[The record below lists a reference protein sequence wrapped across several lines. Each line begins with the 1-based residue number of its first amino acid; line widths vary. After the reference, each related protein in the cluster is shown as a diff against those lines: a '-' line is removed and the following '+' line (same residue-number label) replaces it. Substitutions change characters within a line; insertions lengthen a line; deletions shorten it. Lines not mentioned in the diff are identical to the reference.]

1 MLRWLAFI
9 LLLCVF
15 IAALLLA
22 YANGGVVAINYLA
35 GEISV
40 HLSSALLGAAII
52 GWLLG
57 LLSSLAVIFRLKR
70 EAWKLKRS
78 VREAE
83 AEIRNLRNLPLKN
96 DH

>member
-1 MLRWLAFI
+1 MLRWIAI
-9 LLLCVF
+9 IVLLCIFVL
-15 IAALLLA
+15 ALLLA
-22 YANGGVVAINYLA
+22 YANGTTVVLDYLM
-35 GEISV
+35 GSIRV
-40 HLSSALLGAAII
+40 HLSSALLAAAVI

-70 EAWKLKRS
+70 EAWRLRRS
-78 VREAE
+78 VRDAE

>member
-1 MLRWLAFI
+1 MLRWIAVAI
-9 LLLCVF
+9 LLCIFLL
-15 IAALLLA
+15 ALLLA
-22 YANGGVVAINYLA
+22 YANGATIALDYLV
-35 GEISV
+35 GTMRV

-57 LLSSLAVIFRLKR
+57 LLSSLAIIFRLKR
-70 EAWKLKRS
+70 EAWRLRRS
-78 VREAE
+78 IRDAE

>member
-1 MLRWLAFI
+1 MLRWIAIIIF
-9 LLLCVF
+9 LCVF
-15 IAALLLA
+15 VVALLFA
-22 YANGGVVAINYLA
+22 YANGSTVHVSYLA
-35 GEISV
+35 GDIRV

-78 VREAE
+78 IRDAE

>member
-1 MLRWLAFI
+1 MLRWIAI
-9 LLLCVF
+9 IVLLCIF
-15 IAALLLA
+15 IVALLLA
-22 YANGGVVAINYLA
+22 YANGATVVLDYLM
-35 GEISV
+35 GSMRV

-70 EAWKLKRS
+70 EAWRLKRS
-78 VREAE
+78 VRDAE

>member
-1 MLRWLAFI
+1 MLRWLILI

-15 IAALLLA
+15 VVALLLA
-22 YANGGVVAINYLA
+22 YANGGIVTVSYLA
-35 GEISV
+35 GEIHM
-40 HLSSALLGAAII
+40 HLSSALLGAAVI

-78 VREAE
+78 IRDSE

>member
-1 MLRWLAFI
+1 MLRWIAI
-9 LLLCVF
+9 IVLLCIFVL
-15 IAALLLA
+15 ALLLA
-22 YANGGVVAINYLA
+22 YANGTTVVLDYLM
-35 GEISV
+35 GSIRV
-40 HLSSALLGAAII
+40 HLSSALLAAAVI

-70 EAWKLKRS
+70 EAWRLKRS
-78 VREAE
+78 VRDAE

>member
-1 MLRWLAFI
+1 MLRW
-9 LLLCVF
+9 
-15 IAALLLA
+15 IAIIFFVCIFVVALLFA
-22 YANGGVVAINYLA
+22 YANGTTVELNYLA
-35 GEISV
+35 GDIQV
-40 HLSSALLGAAII
+40 HLSSALLGAAIV

-78 VREAE
+78 IRDAE

>member
-1 MLRWLAFI
+1 MLRWIAIFI
-9 LLLCVF
+9 FLCVF
-15 IAALLLA
+15 VVALLFA
-22 YANGGVVAINYLA
+22 YANGSTVQLSYVA
-35 GEISV
+35 GEIQV

-78 VREAE
+78 IRDAE

>member
-1 MLRWLAFI
+1 MLRWIAIIFF
-9 LLLCVF
+9 LCIFVV
-15 IAALLLA
+15 ALLFA
-22 YANGGVVAINYLA
+22 YANGTTVQLNYLA
-35 GEISV
+35 GDIQV
-40 HLSSALLGAAII
+40 HLSSALLGAAIV

-78 VREAE
+78 IRDAE

>member
-1 MLRWLAFI
+1 MLRWIAIIIF
-9 LLLCVF
+9 LCVF
-15 IAALLLA
+15 VVALLFA
-22 YANGGVVAINYLA
+22 YANGSNVQVSYLI
-35 GEISV
+35 GDLQV

-78 VREAE
+78 IRDAE

>member
-1 MLRWLAFI
+1 MLRWTAII
-9 LLLCVF
+9 LLLCLF
-15 IAALLLA
+15 LLALLLA
-22 YANGGVVAINYLA
+22 YANGVAITLNYLA
-35 GEISV
+35 GSMQV

-70 EAWKLKRS
+70 ESWRLKRS
-78 VREAE
+78 IRDAE

>member
-1 MLRWLAFI
+1 MLRWIAVIFF
-9 LLLCVF
+9 LCVF
-15 IAALLLA
+15 IVALLFA
-22 YANGGVVAINYLA
+22 YANGSVVAVSYLA
-35 GEISV
+35 GEIQV
-40 HLSSALLGAAII
+40 HLSSALLGAAVI

>member
-1 MLRWLAFI
+1 MLRWIAAIVF
-9 LLLCVF
+9 LCVF
-15 IAALLLA
+15 IVALLFA
-22 YANGGVVAINYLA
+22 YANGSDVQVSYLV
-35 GEISV
+35 GELQV
-40 HLSSALLGAAII
+40 HLSSALLGAAVI

-78 VREAE
+78 IRDAE

>member
-1 MLRWLAFI
+1 MLRWITLIVFLALF
-9 LLLCVF
+9 V
-15 IAALLLA
+15 AALLLA
-22 YANGGVVAINYLA
+22 YANGTVVTVDYLV
-35 GEISV
+35 GQIQV
-40 HLSSALLGAAII
+40 HLSSALLGAAIT

-78 VREAE
+78 IRDAE

>member
-1 MLRWLAFI
+1 MLRWIAIIIF
-9 LLLCVF
+9 LCVF
-15 IAALLLA
+15 AVALLFA
-22 YANGGVVAINYLA
+22 YANGSIVRVSYLA
-35 GEISV
+35 GDIQV

-78 VREAE
+78 IRDAE

>member
-1 MLRWLAFI
+1 MLRWTAII
-9 LLLCVF
+9 LLLCLF
-15 IAALLLA
+15 LMALLLA
-22 YANGGVVAINYLA
+22 YANGVTITLSYLA
-35 GEISV
+35 GSMQV
-40 HLSSALLGAAII
+40 HLSSALLGAAIT

-70 EAWKLKRS
+70 ESWRLKRS
-78 VREAE
+78 IRDAE

>member
-1 MLRWLAFI
+1 MLRW
-9 LLLCVF
+9 
-15 IAALLLA
+15 IAIVALVCIFVVALLLA
-22 YANGGVVAINYLA
+22 YANGTTVVLDYLI
-35 GEISV
+35 GSMRV

-70 EAWKLKRS
+70 EAWRLQRS
-78 VREAE
+78 VRNAE

>member
-1 MLRWLAFI
+1 MLRWIAIIFF
-9 LLLCVF
+9 LCVF
-15 IAALLLA
+15 VVALLLA
-22 YANGGVVAINYLA
+22 YANGTTVQLDYLA
-35 GEISV
+35 GDIRV

-78 VREAE
+78 IRDAE

>member
-1 MLRWLAFI
+1 MLRWTAII
-9 LLLCVF
+9 LLLCLF
-15 IAALLLA
+15 LMALLLA
-22 YANGGVVAINYLA
+22 YANGVTITLDYLA
-35 GEISV
+35 GSMQV
-40 HLSSALLGAAII
+40 HLSSALLGAAIT

-70 EAWKLKRS
+70 ESWRLKRS
-78 VREAE
+78 IRDAE

>member
-1 MLRWLAFI
+1 MLRWIAIVVLICIFI
-9 LLLCVF
+9 V
-15 IAALLLA
+15 ALLLA
-22 YANGGVVAINYLA
+22 YANGTTVVLDYLT
-35 GEISV
+35 GTTRV
-40 HLSSALLGAAII
+40 HLSSALLGAGIV

-57 LLSSLAVIFRLKR
+57 LLSSLAIIFRLKR

-78 VREAE
+78 VRNAE

>member
-1 MLRWLAFI
+1 MLRWITLI
-9 LLLCVF
+9 VF
-15 IAALLLA
+15 LVLFVAALLLA
-22 YANGGVVAINYLA
+22 YANGTIVTVNYLA
-35 GEISV
+35 GSIQV
-40 HLSSALLGAAII
+40 HLSSALLGAAVF
-52 GWLLG
+52 GWVLG

-78 VREAE
+78 IRDAE